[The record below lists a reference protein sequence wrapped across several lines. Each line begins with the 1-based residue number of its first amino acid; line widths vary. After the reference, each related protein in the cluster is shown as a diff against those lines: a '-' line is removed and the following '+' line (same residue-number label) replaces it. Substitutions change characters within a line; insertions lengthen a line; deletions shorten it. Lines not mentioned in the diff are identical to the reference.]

1 MSAQRQETWR
11 LLDTGEAPGAWNMAV
26 DEALLLCVGSRG
38 CPPAVR
44 FFRWR
49 PACLSLGYFQSARRD
64 VDVERCRELGV
75 DIVRRPTGGRAVFH
89 HQEMTYSVAA
99 PDGHPAVAGGVAAAY
114 RSIAAGLVAG
124 LRRLGA
130 DARLAPPLPPGVALP
145 RSGAC
150 FDAAAASEVTVR
162 GRKMVGSAQVRRD
175 GAVLQHGALLL
186 DFDASLYL
194 SLFRNGTQM
203 PAEELDR
210 RVISLREALGR
221 TVAPEE
227 VAGALRE
234 GFQEALGVSLEPGEL
249 CAEERHAADELM
261 RRKYGNT
268 EWNLRR

>member
-1 MSAQRQETWR
+1 MSAHHREAWR

-38 CPPAVR
+38 CAPAIR

-64 VDVERCRELGV
+64 VDVERCRELSV

-99 PDGHPAVAGGVAAAY
+99 PDGHPAVAGGVEAAY
-114 RSIAAGLVAG
+114 RNIAAGLVAG
-124 LRRLGA
+124 LRHLGA

-150 FDAAAASEVTVR
+150 FDAAAPSEVTVR

-186 DFDASLYL
+186 DFDVALYL
-194 SLFRNGTQM
+194 SLFRNGTRM
-203 PAEELDR
+203 PVEELDR
-210 RVISLREALGR
+210 RVIGLREALGR
-221 TVAPEE
+221 AVAPEE
-227 VAGALRE
+227 VAQAVRE
-234 GFQEALGVSLEPGEL
+234 GFQQALGVNLEPGEL
-249 CAEERHAADELM
+249 CAGERRTAEELM
-261 RRKYGNT
+261 RRKYGDS
-268 EWNLRR
+268 EWNLQR